1 MKKLLLL
8 INIIKIL
15 IDILSKITAPAR
27 HHTEITT
34 MYCSYSLS
42 CQLSV
47 CYQDQICVLS
57 DVRKIRFDQIK
68 YMTAPARHVQ
78 II

>member
-1 MKKLLLL
+1 M
-8 INIIKIL
+8 
-15 IDILSKITAPAR
+15 TAPAL

-34 MYCSYSLS
+34 MYSSYSLS
-42 CQLSV
+42 WQLSV

-57 DVRKIRFDQIK
+57 DLRKIKLDQIK

>member
-15 IDILSKITAPAR
+15 IDILSKRTAPAR

-34 MYCSYSLS
+34 MYCSSA
-42 CQLSV
+42 
-47 CYQDQICVLS
+47 CYTFTKSNGC
-57 DVRKIRFDQIK
+57 
-68 YMTAPARHVQ
+68 A
-78 II
+78 